1 MCMGMY
7 LFSLCKCISMCSTLP
22 TCSWVIYVH
31 IKQENSWGMHIKA
44 LSAQKDG
51 LLWWASTF
59 SCFFLGEPKE
69 EKVAWTEQVGFNA
82 APWPALHLRNFLSLA
97 SVSLFILMWLIALL
111 CCFTIPVIFQTHSFC
126 QPLAVRTIPVYHSHS
141 CASSPALLARLC
153 LPSTSFSHHTQRQRT
168 CDPW

>member
-1 MCMGMY
+1 MDC
-7 LFSLCKCISMCSTLP
+7 F
-22 TCSWVIYVH
+22 
-31 IKQENSWGMHIKA
+31 
-44 LSAQKDG
+44 DG
-51 LLWWASTF
+51 LLPSPAF
-59 SCFFLGEPKE
+59 SWVSPRRRRRHGQNKWDLMLHCGLRIKC
-69 EKVAWTEQVGFNA
+69 
-82 APWPALHLRNFLSLA
+82 ALHLRNFLSLA

-141 CASSPALLARLC
+141 CASSPAPLARLC